1 MKMNVR
7 PSLGSVR
14 TGAASTPGGAIPA
27 SAMMALQPAPTRM
40 SALTT
45 EKGTASRRC
54 SRTCVRSAQATG
66 TPSLSLNAAA
76 MEGEAGGP
84 TVRSARSR
92 ALWLSKNSAPMA
104 EGL

>member
-1 MKMNVR
+1 MLLKFPKILFAFIN
-7 PSLGSVR
+7 PF
-14 TGAASTPGGAIPA
+14 
-27 SAMMALQPAPTRM
+27 Q
-40 SALTT
+40 TT

-66 TPSLSLNAAA
+66 TPSLSLKAAA

-84 TVRSARSR
+84 TVRSALSR